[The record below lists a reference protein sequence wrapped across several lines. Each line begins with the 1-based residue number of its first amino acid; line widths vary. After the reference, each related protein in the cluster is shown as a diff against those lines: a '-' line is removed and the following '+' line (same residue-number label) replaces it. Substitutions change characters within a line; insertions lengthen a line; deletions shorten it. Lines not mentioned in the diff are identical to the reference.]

1 MNYKEACKTLTT
13 FLRIVKRICTCIVL
27 FIALYFTALLADQAL
42 PNSYLE
48 VFYGFMFAILMICIL
63 GSVLA
68 IVSCF
73 LLND

>member
-1 MNYKEACKTLTT
+1 MHSN

-27 FIALYFTALLADQAL
+27 FVALYFTALLADQAL

-48 VFYGFMFAILMICIL
+48 VFYDFMFIILMICIL
-63 GSVLA
+63 GSLLA

-73 LLND
+73 FPND